1 MLPSKEYLNAIASKL
16 ERLNPGI
23 EQAVVLRKEEL
34 KASSGIL
41 NSIGNAGKAYLDST
55 NQVVSKP
62 DPLFADRNTY

>member
-23 EQAVVLRKEEL
+23 EQAVVIRKEEL
-34 KASSGIL
+34 KASSGVL
-41 NSIGNAGKAYLDST
+41 NSIGNAGKAYLD
-55 NQVVSKP
+55 NANPAVSKS